1 MMERPAGRRQP
12 RILGDFKAKIALLS
26 AFGNGEFLRRSFD
39 REPAVTAFR
48 RSADPSRTRSATGS
62 RAEYVV
68 MRVLYSP
75 VACSKP

>member
-39 REPAVTAFR
+39 REPAGER
-48 RSADPSRTRSATGS
+48 LSALSR
-62 RAEYVV
+62 
-68 MRVLYSP
+68 P
-75 VACSKP
+75 VQDKVGHG